1 MAGVELMGFDVS
13 VDLRQ
18 LEQFEKQLEQLDNT
32 EVRAFMESSVK
43 ELATR
48 LLAKVIPLTPVGNY
62 HKEITRVIKR
72 GKNAGQTRTE
82 RVNPSGKQGGTLI
95 HGWTSMTEKEAEDKV
110 EKSGK
115 DGQTPVSEHLGRV
128 RLIRSGGLISI
139 QVTNPVS
146 YAPFVEYGHR
156 ARGGK
161 GAPTPGKHMLT
172 ISVEELQTQAQAIV
186 EQRLTQFL
194 KGVFP
199 DD

>member
-18 LEQFEKQLEQLDNT
+18 LEQFEKQLEQLANT

-43 ELATR
+43 ELATQ

-72 GKNAGQTRTE
+72 GKNAGQARTE
-82 RVNPSGKQGGTLI
+82 RVNPSGKQGGTLRR
-95 HGWTSMTEKEAEDKV
+95 GWTALTQEEAEDKGSK
-110 EKSGK
+110 KSV
-115 DGQTPVSEHLGRV
+115 QEHLGRV
-128 RLIRSGGLISI
+128 RLIRSGGLISL

-186 EQRLTQFL
+186 EQKLTQFL
-194 KGVFP
+194 QEVFP
-199 DD
+199 ND